1 MSDRDQIEP
10 VTNALDAESDSSD
23 DFGNFSDAS
32 VENDLYNQNSTLTTS
47 SESVVDNCLNKILP
61 KGEFDLKEET
71 IKNDCFKLSK
81 LIEDERPHVIYE
93 QLVQLD
99 PVLQPF
105 IWNKS
110 HIRRNLLHIL
120 RLSDN
125 NGSEGVGTK
134 REEEP
139 LNDELFKRICDAVE
153 KNEQTATG
161 LFLRDNF
168 KIDYTPPMTLKSLQK
183 EEEREQEQHI
193 PQLLMADFTS
203 MDEESL
209 RQYHDTLCQSIDFL
223 VSKSRSLKK
232 QQRDL
237 LKDKTTFENVVT
249 NLTGHTQRLQR
260 DEIALYNKK
269 RNKKKRFSWVGY

>member
-1 MSDRDQIEP
+1 MSDEERIEA
-10 VTNALDAESDSSD
+10 TINESDVGSDTSD

-32 VENDLYNQNSTLTTS
+32 VENDLYTTVTRS
-47 SESVVDNCLNKILP
+47 SEAVIDGCLDKILP
-61 KGEFDLKEET
+61 DGNFSSLEMGTVKSNCCE
-71 IKNDCFKLSK
+71 LSR

-139 LNDELFKRICDAVE
+139 LNDE
-153 KNEQTATG
+153 
-161 LFLRDNF
+161 
-168 KIDYTPPMTLKSLQK
+168 
-183 EEEREQEQHI
+183 
-193 PQLLMADFTS
+193 
-203 MDEESL
+203 
-209 RQYHDTLCQSIDFL
+209 
-223 VSKSRSLKK
+223 
-232 QQRDL
+232 
-237 LKDKTTFENVVT
+237 
-249 NLTGHTQRLQR
+249 
-260 DEIALYNKK
+260 
-269 RNKKKRFSWVGY
+269 